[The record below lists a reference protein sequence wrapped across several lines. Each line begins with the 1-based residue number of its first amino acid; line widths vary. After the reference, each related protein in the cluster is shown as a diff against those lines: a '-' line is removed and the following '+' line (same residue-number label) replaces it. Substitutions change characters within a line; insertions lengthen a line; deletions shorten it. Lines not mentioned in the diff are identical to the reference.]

1 MTILT
6 INTGTSANK
15 GDGDSLRSAFNKIN
29 LNFAYL
35 STLTGGG
42 AATLDDIFISGATI
56 STIQTNEDI
65 VFDPNGVGKVRF
77 RNTPIQFDNGNNG
90 DMGSGAHILYTK
102 GGGNVVGLGLD
113 DHNSSLRIVGDKQE
127 LGALVDIG
135 LYNGANSTWAS
146 KVYVDYL
153 GNITAQGDL
162 TVVGN
167 ILSNSDI
174 HATGLVIS
182 DGGIKFPDGTI
193 QTTTVSTLSV
203 SYITSGTL
211 TTGTIL
217 AVNALKFD
225 TESGFDIID
234 LGEGAVEIALN
245 STFKYWEVDGQPTLI
260 AQGLDHVNI
269 IAGNGM
275 RITTDNTATPQSIT
289 FNAEPSTLT
298 NGIYNLTLDST
309 GILTLPAGG
318 AFTSPDYNFSFN
330 GNEGD
335 GVPTLGTVVTS
346 EGGNDIGEIF
356 MGSGYGEFRSIY
368 NSDQIGSTSSGLT
381 YAGVEGFNYAQYG
394 DVNFAGIVSQTPHI
408 DSMYTVGVNT
418 LSQITIGFTQNGQ
431 TQESMD
437 WSVVVGSL
445 TTDYTVNGLFADTFK
460 TVISGSQEIKLTTN
474 RGTVLFGN
482 QPECMPTLLSHFHIM
497 KEDPANVDLF
507 LGDDNNYV
515 KLPGSGETAYG
526 VEIGTN
532 TGTAYTWRFGT
543 DGTTEF
549 PNYTF
554 TATNGTS
561 GQVLTND
568 GNGHVV
574 WRTPSGGGG
583 SGNVP
588 AGGTTGQVLTKQSND
603 NYDTI
608 WTTVSGGGGNSN
620 LSNIL
625 TSSTVLYP
633 NTSTLGIGLANKD
646 ITQTTIGASFVRLP
660 SVDDP
665 VEPFFISS
673 PNEIRITTSPDS
685 ANPITISPNDGAET
699 TATGYLVLGS
709 YGAPGVIP
717 AVTVYS
723 TDGGIDL
730 WYNQDAVT
738 AATADP
744 KIGVVDIKTTSG
756 GNGNISLRPDG
767 DGTIIASK
775 SIILSTNTP
784 GPGNGSNSGNYT
796 ISATQLGLNKQ
807 IHRLS
812 SSEYY
817 LPPGTEGQLMYF
829 VPETGADHNLVKVW
843 MQSWRVMTG
852 ESAELLTDTAW
863 VPFSNLLNGNGPS
876 YAIFTDGAWTPS
888 HGFTS

>member
-102 GGGNVVGLGLD
+102 GGGNLVGLGLD

-162 TVVGN
+162 TVIGN

-275 RITTDNTATPQSIT
+275 RITTDDMATPQSIT

-298 NGIYNLTLDST
+298 NGIYNVTLGSDGT
-309 GILTLPAGG
+309 LTLPAGG
-318 AFTSPDYNFSFN
+318 NITSPDYNFSFN
-330 GNEGD
+330 KDTGNFA
-335 GVPTLGTVVTS
+335 VPTLGTVVTS
-346 EGGNDIGEIF
+346 EGGMDDSEIF

-368 NSDQIGSTSSGLT
+368 NNVGSTASGLT
-381 YAGVEGFNYAQYG
+381 YAGVEGFNYSQYG
-394 DVNFAGIVSQTPHI
+394 DVNFSGMVSQTPHI
-408 DSMYTVGVNT
+408 DSMYTIGVNT

-431 TQESMD
+431 TQQSTD
-437 WSVVVGSL
+437 WSAVVGSL
-445 TTDYTVNGLFADTFK
+445 TTDYTVNGLFADTSK

-482 QPECMPTLLSHFHIM
+482 SPEICGPTGASHFHIM
-497 KEDPANVDLF
+497 KDDPTNVDLF
-507 LGDDNNYV
+507 FGDDFNYV
-515 KLPGSGETAYG
+515 KLPSNSGVVIG
-526 VEIGTN
+526 VQNTN
-532 TGTAYTWRFGT
+532 TSQSYSWHFKT
-543 DGTTEF
+543 DGATEF
-549 PNYTF
+549 PNYIF
-554 TATNGTS
+554 TSTNGTS

-568 GNGHVV
+568 GHGNVV
-574 WRTPSGGGG
+574 WRTPSGGGT
-583 SGNVP
+583 GNVP
-588 AGGTTGQVLTKQSND
+588 AGGTTGQVLTKQSNTD
-603 NYDTI
+603 YDTI
-608 WTTVSGGGGNSN
+608 WTTVSSGGGGGN

-625 TSSTVLYP
+625 TSSTILYP
-633 NTSTLGIGLANKD
+633 NTSSYGIGIANTD
-646 ITQTTIGASFVRLP
+646 ITQTTAGASFVRLP
-660 SVDDP
+660 AFNDP
-665 VEPFFISS
+665 VEPLFIST
-673 PNEIRITTSPDS
+673 PNEMRITTSPDS
-685 ANPITISPNDGAET
+685 TNPITISPNDGAST
-699 TATGYLVLGS
+699 TATGYLVMGS
-709 YGAPGVIP
+709 YGDPSLIP

-730 WYNQDAVT
+730 WYNQDA
-738 AATADP
+738 ATASSADP
-744 KIGVVDIKTTSG
+744 IGAVNIKTN
-756 GNGNISLRPDG
+756 NGSNANISIRPDG
-767 DGTIIASK
+767 TGIITASK
-775 SIILSTNTP
+775 SLVLSTNTP
-784 GPGNGSNSGNYT
+784 GPGNGANSGNYT
-796 ISATQLGLNKQ
+796 ISATPLSLNKQ

-817 LPPGTEGQLMYF
+817 LPPGIEGQIMYF
-829 VPETGADHNLVKVW
+829 VPENGADHSLVKVW
-843 MQSWRVMTG
+843 MQSMRVMTG
-852 ESAELLTDTAW
+852 ISAEILTDTAW
-863 VPFSNLLNGNGPS
+863 VPFSNSLNGNGPS